1 MKASRGSSWGSRSRP
16 STVIAHNV
24 SNGFTELDGVRFLQG
39 EENLKAYKVEGAKH
53 FTQVFCRTCS
63 SLMPSFNT
71 ELEIVTIPL
80 GGLDLDPGIRPK
92 AHIFVGNKASWHE
105 VTGDI
110 SQFDTLPS

>member
-1 MKASRGSSWGSRSRP
+1 
-16 STVIAHNV
+16 
-24 SNGFTELDGVRFLQG
+24 TELDGVRFLQG

-63 SLMPSFNT
+63 SLMPRFNT